1 MFFSLKKNYKDFV
14 LWIVCMD
21 KRVENFF
28 LEKKF
33 KEIRIIP
40 LRNLENKPLIKVKKK
55 ENL

>member
-21 KRVENFF
+21 KKVENFF
-28 LEKKF
+28 LKKKF